1 MGSLFEWRPI
11 SGWSDAAQLTFAAM
25 GASANDLSLIAAIL
39 AALSIA
45 LAAVVFVL
53 VIRGRIK
60 NDRIAI
66 AEAAF
71 AKIFRRNGVRLAEV
85 PEHLAELDS
94 RTAELMRAYE
104 QLQTQRHAKRADAA
118 RERRPALLELLGQ
131 LRKEAL
137 DEIEKISADDDFVE
151 IDQVLD
157 IRSAL
162 VELGSNLSTL
172 ESAADFSQSLLT
184 RLESSDAW
192 HATLTTPNLMEAYFD
207 GMDKLKPLAR
217 RLRAIEKVLSAAF
230 LRLDVEILVTQ
241 PLSTVDRAETA
252 ARSEEV
258 PRDLF
263 SLRTVQEIAARRAH
277 AIAGRSPIVVDC
289 FAPGWNSHANQ
300 IGHHMPRF
308 TIYDPS
314 H

>member
-1 MGSLFEWRPI
+1 MGS
-11 SGWSDAAQLTFAAM
+11 G
-25 GASANDLSLIAAIL
+25 ANDVPLIVVLL
-39 AALSIA
+39 AAFSIA
-45 LAAVVFVL
+45 LAAVVFIL
-53 VIRGRIK
+53 FIRGRI
-60 NDRIAI
+60 NGYRIAV

-71 AKIFRRNGVRLAEV
+71 AKIFRRDGVRLAEV

-104 QLQTQRHAKRADAA
+104 QLRTQRQAKRADTV
-118 RERRPALLELLGQ
+118 RERRPALLDLLGQ

-137 DEIEKISADDDFVE
+137 DEIEKISADDDFVQ

-157 IRSAL
+157 IRSGLAA
-162 VELGSNLSTL
+162 LGSNLSAL
-172 ESAADFSQSLLT
+172 ESAPDFSQSLLT
-184 RLESSDAW
+184 KLESSDAW
-192 HATLTTPNLMEAYFD
+192 NAALTTPNLLEAYFD
-207 GMDKLKPLAR
+207 AMDKLKPLAR

-241 PLSTVDRAETA
+241 PFSTVERAEAA
-252 ARSEEV
+252 ARNEEI

-263 SLRTVQEIAARRAH
+263 SLRAVQEIAARRAH
-277 AIAGRSPIVVDC
+277 AIASRSPIVVDC
-289 FAPGWNSHANQ
+289 FAPGWNSHAGQ
-300 IGHHMPRF
+300 IGQHMPRF